1 MNEPL
6 GEERR
11 VGGEAVLSAPGD
23 ALLVSRHEAAR
34 LLGVGQTT
42 IDAMIRSKAI
52 RTVRI
57 SRRRL
62 VIRASIYEYIARLEG
77 TP

>member
-1 MNEPL
+1 MNAPL

-11 VGGEAVLSAPGD
+11 VGGEAILNAPGD
-23 ALLVSRHEAAR
+23 ALLVSRREAAR

-42 IDAMIRSKAI
+42 IDTLIRTKAL

-62 VIRASIYEYIARLEG
+62 VIRTSISDYVSDSEG